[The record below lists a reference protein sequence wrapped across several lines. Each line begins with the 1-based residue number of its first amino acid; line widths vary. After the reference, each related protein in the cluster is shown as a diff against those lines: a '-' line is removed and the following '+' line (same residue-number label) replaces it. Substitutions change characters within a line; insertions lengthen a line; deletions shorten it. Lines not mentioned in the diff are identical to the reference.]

1 MERGKIILG
10 GLRNRVGELCIVKNR
25 IRELSLSLISGILS
39 SPKIRAY
46 LRWVIWAD
54 LRCRYNG
61 MMEVSLRLR
70 LKRKMRHKTG
80 TKRFICLSDFTEE
93 CLLFSDLFVCYSR
106 GDLQI
111 YIGIDSILLVSGRE
125 SSFVA
130 FQHGYTHLWV
140 DVAATESE

>member
-80 TKRFICLSDFTEE
+80 TKRFICLSDFT
-93 CLLFSDLFVCYSR
+93 LF
-106 GDLQI
+106 
-111 YIGIDSILLVSGRE
+111 
-125 SSFVA
+125 
-130 FQHGYTHLWV
+130 
-140 DVAATESE
+140 